1 MSILDG
7 IFYLFLLAM
16 AGVIVIAAGLGAIGA
31 IATATAPRNV
41 EKYYAAFR
49 ECAATDTHLTDTFCR
64 EYAAAMSVGK

>member
-1 MSILDG
+1 MSILDCLC
-7 IFYLFLLAM
+7 IVAVWS
-16 AGVIVIAAGLGAIGA
+16 VIVLAAGIGVGSAID
-31 IATATAPRNV
+31 TAPRNA